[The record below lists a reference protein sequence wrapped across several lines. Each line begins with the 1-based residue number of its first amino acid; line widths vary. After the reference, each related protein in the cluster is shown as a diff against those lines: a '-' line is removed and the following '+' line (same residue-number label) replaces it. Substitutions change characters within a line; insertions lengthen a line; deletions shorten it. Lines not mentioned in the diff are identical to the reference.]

1 MIKSSRI
8 CERELNQE
16 KAASAFCLL
25 LSGQGASLKGA
36 GGVERGRALVDVAD
50 DAVFVDHESDSVG
63 EKAGEAE
70 NPVSLGHLLLRV
82 AQQWEAGAGLLG
94 ELAVSFLAIET
105 NP

>member
-1 MIKSSRI
+1 MSGFSGKS
-8 CERELNQE
+8 
-16 KAASAFCLL
+16 
-25 LSGQGASLKGA
+25 ASLVRVRR
-36 GGVERGRALVDVAD
+36 VERGGALVDVAD
-50 DAVFVDHESDSVG
+50 DAVLVDHESDSVG